1 MAKKR
6 GGLAGLY
13 DRNKGVIK
21 ALAPIAL
28 GAIPGVGVPLAAVAG
43 AAMGADR
50 EGKGYFKGLASR
62 EGLAGAALGGVS
74 GYAGGKMGK
83 SAASSIKNML
93 TAQKMKSASAL
104 IDQANANIA
113 SQGVPGVDMP
123 SFASRDVFAGNLP
136 IGGYSGDAQTY
147 LADVASRGPSAPMQL
162 GRAPSASVRSSVGR
176 MASRP
181 SAAMPSPAPSVSAM
195 APSTGSISGMAGSAP
210 AGPFGRGA
218 GFPTPGAA
226 SIMAPPPPPAV
237 PISSGALGGMPS
249 PSPVG
254 IGGFYGIG
262 GPLDTPVGDV
272 AKKTVGDVAK
282 KTPGRLERFFN
293 VARENKDLIG
303 AGVKGIQMALPEQP
317 DQAALM
323 NAETARRRL
332 AMEQDEMDEAR
343 RIREARSEMTRRLLA
358 PYIEQYSPALRGYL
372 NG

>member
-1 MAKKR
+1 MARKR

-62 EGLAGAALGGVS
+62 EGLTGAALGGVS

-123 SFASRDVFAGNLP
+123 SFSSRDVFAGNLP
-136 IGGYSGDAQTY
+136 VGGYSGDAQTY

-181 SAAMPSPAPSVSAM
+181 SAAMPASAPSVSAM

-262 GPLDTPVGDV
+262 GPLDTPVGGV
-272 AKKTVGDVAK
+272 AQKA
-282 KTPGRLERFFN
+282 PGRLERLFKI
-293 VARENKDLIG
+293 ARENKDLIG
-303 AGVKGIQMALPEQP
+303 AGVKGIQMALPDRANE
-317 DQAALM
+317 AAIM
-323 NAETARRRL
+323 NAETARQRL
-332 AMEQDEMDEAR
+332 AMEQSEMDEAR

-358 PYIEQYSPALRGYL
+358 PYIEQYSPALRGFL

>member
-28 GAIPGVGVPLAAVAG
+28 GAIPGVGVTLAAVAG

-147 LADVASRGPSAPMQL
+147 LADVASRGPSAPMPL
-162 GRAPSASVRSSVGR
+162 DGKHLWNGWLCSRWPVRSWRWIPHAGGR
-176 MASRP
+176 
-181 SAAMPSPAPSVSAM
+181 
-195 APSTGSISGMAGSAP
+195 IHHGSAP
-210 AGPFGRGA
+210 ATGRA
-218 GFPTPGAA
+218 HFVWRTRWN
-226 SIMAPPPPPAV
+226 AV
-237 PISSGALGGMPS
+237 PFSGWNRRVLWHWRSS
-249 PSPVG
+249 
-254 IGGFYGIG
+254 
-262 GPLDTPVGDV
+262 
-272 AKKTVGDVAK
+272 
-282 KTPGRLERFFN
+282 
-293 VARENKDLIG
+293 
-303 AGVKGIQMALPEQP
+303 
-317 DQAALM
+317 
-323 NAETARRRL
+323 
-332 AMEQDEMDEAR
+332 
-343 RIREARSEMTRRLLA
+343 
-358 PYIEQYSPALRGYL
+358 
-372 NG
+372 

>member
-6 GGLAGLY
+6 GGLAGIY

-28 GAIPGVGVPLAAVAG
+28 GAIPGIGVPLAAAAG

-50 EGKGYFKGLASR
+50 EGEKFFKNPN
-62 EGLAGAALGGVS
+62 LAGAALGGVS
-74 GYAGGKMGK
+74 GYMGGKMGK

-181 SAAMPSPAPSVSAM
+181 SAAMPSSAPSVSAM
-195 APSTGSISGMAGSAP
+195 APSKGSISGMAGSSP

-249 PSPVG
+249 SPSPVG
-254 IGGFYGIG
+254 VGGFYGIG
-262 GPLDTPVGDV
+262 APLDVPTGVPTGSVPP
-272 AKKTVGDVAK
+272 KTL
-282 KTPGRLERFFN
+282 GRLERLFKI
-293 VARENKDLIG
+293 ARENKDLIG

-332 AMEQDEMDEAR
+332 ALEEGEMDEAR